1 MERRQMQNKP
11 GAVVPAVALAD
22 AVQFCVDVA
31 HRTRDILVDIA
42 TDFCR
47 WRSRCAAKRA
57 ARAIAAGRR
66 WLDRES
72 KLIEREMERHKWDA

>member
-11 GAVVPAVALAD
+11 TAVQPAVALAD
-22 AVQFCVDVA
+22 AVQFCIDAGRRA
-31 HRTRDILVDIA
+31 HATFVDIA

-57 ARAIAAGRR
+57 ARAIACGRR

-72 KLIEREMERHKWDA
+72 HLIEREMERHKWDA